1 MPSTRA
7 LGRLTLARFGAT
19 MRDFA
24 DEVLASMAA

>member
-19 MRDFA
+19 IRNVVG
-24 DEVLASMAA
+24 EVLASMTE